1 MKRFF
6 SVFVFVLV
14 VQLAVGQVKLGL
26 KFSPLL
32 SLNQVELISDTLDME
47 NASST
52 ARFSLGLIVD
62 KPFSDTYY
70 FSTGLIIMPKRV
82 SINIL
87 PENGGTT
94 PNTFEAYNL
103 QYLQIPLT
111 LKLYTNEIQPDLSI
125 FFQVGGS
132 FEIKVDDRPKDEDY
146 ILIEKFNP
154 FDIGAMLGT
163 GAEYRIGI
171 NTILFGGFSYQQG
184 LINVVNEAKND
195 LDLTIKNSVI
205 TLDLGVKF

>member
-6 SVFVFVLV
+6 SVFVFLLV
-14 VQLAVGQVKLGL
+14 VQIAFGQVKLGL
-26 KFSPLL
+26 KFSPQL

-52 ARFSLGLIVD
+52 ARFSLGLVVD
-62 KPFSDTYY
+62 KQFTDTYY

-82 SINIL
+82 GINII

-103 QYLQIPLT
+103 QYLQIPVT

-125 FFQVGGS
+125 FFQVGGTL
-132 FEIKVDDRPKDEDY
+132 ELKVDDRPKDEDY
-146 ILIEKFNP
+146 VLIEKFNP
-154 FDIGAMLGT
+154 LDIGAMLGA

-184 LINVVNEAKND
+184 LINVVNETRDNI
-195 LDLTIKNSVI
+195 DLTIKNSVI

>member
-6 SVFVFVLV
+6 SVFVFLV
-14 VQLAVGQVKLGL
+14 IVQLAFGQVKIGL

-32 SLNQVELISDTLDME
+32 SLNQVELISNSLDVE
-47 NASST
+47 NASAK

-82 SINIL
+82 GIDIT
-87 PENGGTT
+87 PENGGTF

-111 LKLYTNEIQPDLSI
+111 LKLFTNEIQPDLSI
-125 FFQVGGS
+125 FFQVGGA

-146 ILIEKFNP
+146 VLIEKFNP
-154 FDIGAMLGT
+154 FDLAAMLGA
-163 GAEYRIGI
+163 GAEYRVGI
-171 NTILFGGFSYQQG
+171 NTVLFGGFSYQQG
-184 LINVVNEAKND
+184 LINVVNNAQD
-195 LDLTIKNSVI
+195 DMDLTIKNAVI
-205 TLDLGVKF
+205 TFDLGIKF

>member
-6 SVFVFVLV
+6 SILIFVIAF
-14 VQLAVGQVKLGL
+14 QCSFGQIKLGL

-32 SLNQVELISDTLDME
+32 SVNQVELLSDTLDME

-70 FSTGLIIMPKRV
+70 FSTGLIIMPKRIG
-82 SINIL
+82 INIT
-87 PENGGTT
+87 PEGGGTT

-103 QYLQIPLT
+103 QYLQVPVT

-125 FFQVGGS
+125 YFQVGGA

-146 ILIEKFNP
+146 IIIEKFSA
-154 FDIGAMLGT
+154 FDASAMLGA

-184 LINVVNEAKND
+184 LINVVSEARND
-195 LDLTIKNSVI
+195 LDLNIKNSVI
-205 TLDLGVKF
+205 TLDLGIKF